1 MWSNPLNI
9 EKIEVGDYVQNILVP
24 EAFGIVIEKAKN
36 GRRVTVDWDIPNL
49 EEDDTTTITAITS
62 IRLVSKPIQC

>member
-1 MWSNPLNI
+1 MWKNPLNI

-24 EAFGIVIEKAKN
+24 EAFGIVIKKAKN

-49 EEDDTTTITAITS
+49 EEDTITITAITS

>member
-1 MWSNPLNI
+1 MWGNPLNI

-24 EAFGIVIEKAKN
+24 EAFGIVIEKTTN

-49 EEDDTTTITAITS
+49 KDEDTTTITAITS